1 MTEKEIETSVK
12 AEMPHPDNIE
22 RDLFIKYRETK
33 DRDARDLLICAY
45 LPLVNNVSRRFT
57 GMGESHSDLIQEG
70 TIGLL
75 NAVDHFDPHHGVKFI
90 TYATHLITSQMQ
102 HYLRDRGRLIRQPA
116 WIQELNTKVTRAI
129 NSLNNELQR
138 EPVPEEIA
146 ERTNLTIES
155 IYEVLAAKK
164 LNKVVSLTAPQNS
177 DEDSSL
183 LVIDS
188 SKIKSAQYKTLRLPI
203 EDRIVMEEA
212 INKLKNLEQRV
223 VKLFFFG
230 DMNQTE
236 IAKKLGISTNY
247 TSYLLHRSLDKL
259 KTDLTEID
267 VKIEQPVETSPK
279 TLSINVYDKITGLY
293 SENYIRLRIKE
304 EIVRHTRQPRV
315 FSLVVISVENIP
327 ENEEDRIN
335 ILKSITLYLTKTVRT
350 YDLLTTFGNGKYML
364 LMPQPRR
371 EAAIFSDRIARGVK
385 EKEWGNNIT
394 IKIGIAA
401 FPEDASTAENLIK
414 LAVKKLEIR

>member
-1 MTEKEIETSVK
+1 MTTKNEETTGK

-33 DRDARDLLICAY
+33 DHHARDLLICAY

-57 GMGESHSDLIQEG
+57 GLGESQSDLIQEG

-75 NAVDHFDPHHGVKFI
+75 NAVDHFNPDHGVKFI
-90 TYATHLITSQMQ
+90 TYATHLITSQIQ

-129 NSLNNELQR
+129 KTLTDELER
-138 EPVPEEIA
+138 EPTVDEVA
-146 ERTNLTIES
+146 AKLNLTVES
-155 IYEVLAAKK
+155 INEVLAAKR
-164 LNKVVSLTAPQNS
+164 LNKVVSLTAPQHPDDDNG
-177 DEDSSL
+177 L

-188 SKIKSAQYKTLRLPI
+188 SKIRSAQYKTLRLPI

-212 INKLKNLEQRV
+212 INKLKLLEQRV

-247 TSYLLHRSLDKL
+247 TSYLLHRSIDKL
-259 KTDLTEID
+259 KNDLTEKPDSPIPTET
-267 VKIEQPVETSPK
+267 VEKITA
-279 TLSINVYDKITGLY
+279 INVYDRITGLY

-304 EIVRHTRQPRV
+304 EIERHERQPRV
-315 FSLVVISVENIP
+315 FSLVMISAENLP
-327 ENEEDRIN
+327 ENPIN
-335 ILKSITLYLTKTVRT
+335 RNTTLKSITTYLTRSVRT
-350 YDLLTTFGNGKYML
+350 YDLLTSLGDGKFLL

-371 EAAIFSDRIARGVK
+371 EAAIFSDRIAKGVK
-385 EKEWGNNIT
+385 EKEWETPII
-394 IKIGIAA
+394 IKISIAA
-401 FPEDASTAENLIK
+401 FPDDAKTTEDLINIVTK
-414 LAVKKLEIR
+414 

>member
-1 MTEKEIETSVK
+1 MTTTNKETTGK

-33 DRDARDLLICAY
+33 DHGARDLLICAY

-57 GMGESHSDLIQEG
+57 GLGESQSDLIQEG

-75 NAVDHFDPHHGVKFI
+75 NAVDHFNPDHGVKFI
-90 TYATHLITSQMQ
+90 TYATHLITSQIQ

-129 NSLNNELQR
+129 KTLTDEFER
-138 EPVPEEIA
+138 EPTVDEVA
-146 ERTNLTIES
+146 AKLNLTVES
-155 IYEVLAAKK
+155 INEVLAAKK
-164 LNKVVSLTAPQNS
+164 LNKIVSLTAPQHPDDDNG
-177 DEDSSL
+177 L

-188 SKIKSAQYKTLRLPI
+188 SKIRSAQYKTLRLPI

-212 INKLKNLEQRV
+212 INKLKLLEQRV

-247 TSYLLHRSLDKL
+247 TSYLLHRSIDKL
-259 KTDLTEID
+259 KNDLTEKPESPIPTEEA
-267 VKIEQPVETSPK
+267 VKISA
-279 TLSINVYDKITGLY
+279 INVYDRITGLY

-304 EIVRHTRQPRV
+304 EIERHERQPRV
-315 FSLVVISVENIP
+315 FSLVMISAENLP
-327 ENEEDRIN
+327 ENHIN
-335 ILKSITLYLTKTVRT
+335 RNNTLKSITTYLTRSVRT
-350 YDLLTTFGNGKYML
+350 YDLLTSIGDGKFLL

-371 EAAIFSDRIARGVK
+371 EAAIFSDRIAKGVK
-385 EKEWGNNIT
+385 EKEWETPIV
-394 IKIGIAA
+394 IKISIAA
-401 FPEDASTAENLIK
+401 FPNDAKTTEDLINIVTK
-414 LAVKKLEIR
+414 

>member
-1 MTEKEIETSVK
+1 MTTKNDETTGK

-33 DRDARDLLICAY
+33 DHDARDLLICAY

-57 GMGESHSDLIQEG
+57 GLGESQSDLVQEG

-75 NAVDHFDPHHGVKFI
+75 NAVDHFNPEHGVKFI
-90 TYATHLITSQMQ
+90 TYATHLITSQIQ

-129 NSLNNELQR
+129 KTLTDELMR
-138 EPVPEEIA
+138 EPTADEVA
-146 ERTNLTIES
+146 AKLNLTVES
-155 IYEVLAAKK
+155 INEVLAAKK
-164 LNKVVSLTAPQNS
+164 LNKVVSLTAPQHPDDDNG
-177 DEDSSL
+177 L

-212 INKLKNLEQRV
+212 INNLKLLEQRV

-247 TSYLLHRSLDKL
+247 TSYLLHRSIDKL
-259 KTDLTEID
+259 KNDLTEKPETIT
-267 VKIEQPVETSPK
+267 PVETAVK
-279 TLSINVYDKITGLY
+279 IATINVYDRITGLY
-293 SENYIRLRIKE
+293 SENYIRLRINE
-304 EIVRHTRQPRV
+304 EIERHQRQPRV
-315 FSLVVISVENIP
+315 FSLVMISVGNLP
-327 ENEEDRIN
+327 EETANRN
-335 ILKSITLYLTKTVRT
+335 NMLKSITTYLIRSVRT
-350 YDLLTTFGNGKYML
+350 YDLLTSIGDGKFLL

-371 EAAIFSDRIARGVK
+371 EAAIFSDRIGCGVK
-385 EKEWGNNIT
+385 EKQWENPVE

-401 FPEDASTAENLIK
+401 FPDDAKNADELIE
-414 LAVKKLEIR
+414 LARKKVDG

>member
-1 MTEKEIETSVK
+1 MTTTNKETTGK

-33 DRDARDLLICAY
+33 DHGARDLLICAY

-57 GMGESHSDLIQEG
+57 GLGESQSDLIQEG

-75 NAVDHFDPHHGVKFI
+75 NAVDHFNPDHGVKFI
-90 TYATHLITSQMQ
+90 TYATHLITSQIQ

-129 NSLNNELQR
+129 KTLTDEFER
-138 EPVPEEIA
+138 EPTVDEVA
-146 ERTNLTIES
+146 AKLNLTVES
-155 IYEVLAAKK
+155 INEVLAAKK
-164 LNKVVSLTAPQNS
+164 LNKIVSLTAPQHPDDDNG
-177 DEDSSL
+177 L

-188 SKIKSAQYKTLRLPI
+188 SKIRSAQYKTLRLPI

-212 INKLKNLEQRV
+212 INKLKLLEQRV

-247 TSYLLHRSLDKL
+247 TSYLLHRSIDKL
-259 KTDLTEID
+259 KNDLTEKPESTIPTEAA
-267 VKIEQPVETSPK
+267 VKIAA
-279 TLSINVYDKITGLY
+279 INVYDRITGLY

-304 EIVRHTRQPRV
+304 EIERHERQPRV
-315 FSLVVISVENIP
+315 FSLVMISAENLP
-327 ENEEDRIN
+327 ENLIN
-335 ILKSITLYLTKTVRT
+335 RNNTLKSITTYLTRSVRT
-350 YDLLTTFGNGKYML
+350 YDLLTSIGDGKFLL

-371 EAAIFSDRIARGVK
+371 EAAIFSDRIAKGVT
-385 EKEWGNNIT
+385 EKEWETPIT
-394 IKIGIAA
+394 IKISIAA
-401 FPEDASTAENLIK
+401 FPNDAKTTEDLINIVTK
-414 LAVKKLEIR
+414 